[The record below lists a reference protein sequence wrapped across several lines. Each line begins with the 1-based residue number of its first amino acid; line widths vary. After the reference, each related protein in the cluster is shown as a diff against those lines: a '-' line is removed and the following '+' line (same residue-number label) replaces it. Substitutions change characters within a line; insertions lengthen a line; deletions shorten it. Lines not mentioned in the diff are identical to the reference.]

1 MSVGRQPLVFAVP
14 WERLSAKSLSK
25 RLLGRGDLYRSPKP
39 VAAVMLVAGCL
50 ASPGTLLA
58 RSVRIPLH
66 INYALMSDVL
76 RQRLYAHGGRAQ
88 LWRGDNDCEYLDADN
103 PSFGQQ
109 RPAVRFDTRGFLK
122 LGVPVG
128 DQCFAPVT
136 WSGIIEADTTPY
148 IAGFALKLHVTDVN
162 LYDRDHKKTLLLGR
176 GFDLIKSNVTPAL
189 ETYSFDLM
197 PAIRELN
204 GLAQMSVLPADEAA
218 LHLALATLRLEPSVI
233 VEQTGVQ
240 LTMTIDL
247 PPRASATPIIA
258 SAAPLTPDE
267 IAAWN
272 TALDNW
278 DAFLVFAIKQVGATV
293 TNPNV
298 RNQLLNILLDSRQR
312 LVAALA
318 QPQRLTGPDPVRLLF
333 VEEWTRLGLVIEKA
347 AEKGRLGN
355 RSLEFL
361 SFISAGD
368 ALFALDQA
376 ASTLG
381 VRISAGDL
389 RRLARIMAPHV
400 SGDPLVY
407 SFDEDP
413 QLRAMFGM
421 GAPLG
426 QPGTPEIPAEPS
438 GTAPSN
444 GGGEPSPFPP
454 GRVKGEAPTGPA
466 GGRATKPGVGPAPL
480 PTTISPASGP
490 LSMLSS
496 GLCTVGAATALAAE
510 VVPNTVV
517 STGEILTIGSK
528 LQAVVVN
535 QKDVVS
541 YGRELGQL
549 LDLAARYQ
557 LEDDTDVSARA
568 LWPDLLKAAAW
579 QESCWRQY
587 VMKHGRIWFLESKSG
602 DIGLMQINKYVWRGF
617 YSLPRLR
624 WDIVYNLS
632 TGSQILHRFLAGASE
647 HLHSNDPAVLARA
660 AYAAYNGGPGAYD
673 RWRQPHEPRLL
684 REIDVAFWLKYQAVT
699 AGQPFDILTCASQW
713 DRFHAE

>member
-1 MSVGRQPLVFAVP
+1 
-14 WERLSAKSLSK
+14 
-25 RLLGRGDLYRSPKP
+25 
-39 VAAVMLVAGCL
+39 
-50 ASPGTLLA
+50 
-58 RSVRIPLH
+58 
-66 INYALMSDVL
+66 MSDVL
-76 RQRLYAHGGRAQ
+76 RQRLYGHGGRAQ
-88 LWRGDNDCEYLDADN
+88 LWKGDNDCEYLYADR

-109 RPAVRFDTRGFLK
+109 RRGVRFDTRGFLK
-122 LGVPVG
+122 LGVPLG
-128 DQCFAPVT
+128 DQCLAPVT
-136 WSGIIEADTTPY
+136 WSGIIEADTAPY

-162 LYDRDHKKTLLLGR
+162 LYDRDHKETLLLGH
-176 GFDLIKSNVTPAL
+176 GFDLIKSNLTPAL
-189 ETYSFDLM
+189 ETYSFDLT
-197 PAIRELN
+197 PAIRELD

-218 LHLALATLRLEPSVI
+218 LHLALATLRLEPAVI
-233 VEQTGVQ
+233 VEQSGVQ

-247 PPRASATPIIA
+247 PPQAPATPIAA

-267 IAAWN
+267 ITAWN

-293 TNPNV
+293 TDPNA

-333 VEEWTRLGLVIEKA
+333 VEEWTRLGRVIEKA
-347 AEKGRLGN
+347 SEQGRLGN

-381 VRISAGDL
+381 LRISAGDL

-413 QLRAMFGM
+413 QLRSMFGL
-421 GAPLG
+421 GAPLA
-426 QPGTPEIPAEPS
+426 QPGALEAPAKPS
-438 GTAPSN
+438 GATPAN
-444 GGGEPSPFPP
+444 GGDESPPFST

-466 GGRATKPGVGPAPL
+466 GGPATKLPL
-480 PTTISPASGP
+480 ESTPLSTTISPASGP
-490 LSMLSS
+490 LSGLFS
-496 GLCTVGAATALAAE
+496 GLCTLGASTALAAE
-510 VVPNTVV
+510 IVPNTAV
-517 STGEILTIGSK
+517 STGEILTLGRK

-535 QKDVVS
+535 QNNVVS
-541 YGRELGQL
+541 YGRDLGQL

-557 LEDDTDVSARA
+557 LEDDIDVPGRG

-587 VMKHGRIWFLESKSG
+587 VIKNGRIWFLESKSG
-602 DIGLMQINKYVWRGF
+602 DIGLMQVNKYVWRGF
-617 YSLPRLR
+617 YSLPSLR

-632 TGSQILHRFLAGASE
+632 GGSQILHRFLTGASE
-647 HLHSNDPAVLARA
+647 HLHSSDPAVLARA
-660 AYAAYNGGPGAYD
+660 AYAAYNGGPGAYN

-684 REIDVAFWLKYQAVT
+684 REIDVAFWLKYQAVA
-699 AGQPFDILTCASQW
+699 AGQRFDILTCASQW
-713 DRFHAE
+713 DRLHAE